1 VQSLELLLARLR
13 ASGLL
18 PLDILD
24 DRLEQLDIALDLLC
38 LGVLGTEAL
47 LKDAIGLLGSGK
59 SGSDVAGEEVRLGE
73 LVQRLAGLDVLGAK
87 QLRRRVVRGDEELE
101 RERVLAERLQ
111 DDTGVCLGSAE

>member
-1 VQSLELLLARLR
+1 MQSLELLLARLR

-47 LKDAIGLLGSGK
+47 FKDGIGLLRRSEGS
-59 SGSDVAGEEVRLGE
+59 SDVSGEEMRLCE
-73 LVQRLAGLDVLGAK
+73 LVQRLAGLDVLGAE

-111 DDTGVCLGSAE
+111 DDTGVCLRSAV